1 MRDLVLIVLLA
12 VAAVATLRR
21 PLWGALV
28 WIFVSISSI
37 HQLGYATATLPVAM
51 VIGLCLVVSVL
62 AHRSE
67 FHFTWTNPLV
77 WFALFTLWMN
87 VTYLASFQLEENY
100 PMWERVMKINLF
112 MFVVSGVILTR
123 KDVDLV
129 IWTLVLALGLLGAK
143 GGLFTIAKGGA
154 YLVWGPGGFIGGNNE
169 FALALIMII
178 PLIYYLHFICE
189 QRWIK
194 NALLAMMFLCAISA
208 IGSHSRGALLAIGAM
223 SALLIVKSKQRG
235 VLSLV
240 AVVVVALILI
250 IMPVEWFDRM
260 KTIQSYEQDTSAMG
274 RINAWTMAFNLA
286 LDRFFGSSFE
296 NVKFEYFLQYGVSTE
311 TALMQGPH
319 SIYFQVLGQ
328 HGFVGLFLFLG
339 MGISVW
345 RSAGRVIRSSDGNT
359 EQGARDVM
367 LAQIIKASIVAFGVG
382 GAFLGLAYFDMP
394 YYLMLAIG
402 RLDQLTAKKE
412 TVQPP
417 IPGVMP

>member
-1 MRDLVLIVLLA
+1 MRDLILMVLLA
-12 VAAVATLRR
+12 CAIVATLKR
-21 PLWGALV
+21 PFWGALV
-28 WIFVSISSI
+28 WIFISVSSI
-37 HQLGYATATLPVAM
+37 HQLGYATAKLPVAM
-51 VIGLCLVVSVL
+51 AIGLCLLVSIL

-67 FHFTWTNPLV
+67 FHFAWSKPLI
-77 WFALFTLWMN
+77 WLALFTLWMN

-129 IWTLVLALGLLGAK
+129 IWALVLALGVLGAK

-169 FALALIMII
+169 FALALIMLI
-178 PLIYYLHFICE
+178 PLIYYLRFTCQ
-189 QRWIK
+189 QRWLK
-194 NALLAMMFLCAISA
+194 AGLLVMMLLCAISA

-223 SALLIVKSKQRG
+223 GAYLIVKSKQRG
-235 VLSLV
+235 IVSLV
-240 AVVVVALILI
+240 AVMTIALVLV
-250 IMPVEWFDRM
+250 IMPAEWFERM
-260 KTIQSYEQDTSAMG
+260 RTIESYEQDTSAMG

-296 NVKFEYFLQYGVSTE
+296 NVKFEYFLQYGLSTE

-345 RSAGRVIRSSDGNT
+345 RCAGRVIRASDTSAGEGT
-359 EQGARDVM
+359 RDVM
-367 LAQIIKASIVAFGVG
+367 LGQMTKASILAFAVG

-402 RLDQLTAKKE
+402 RLDQLTSKKE
-412 TVQPP
+412 Q
-417 IPGVMP
+417 VMPSREGVTA

>member
-1 MRDLVLIVLLA
+1 MRDLILIVLLA
-12 VAAVATLRR
+12 VAIVATLRR
-21 PLWGALV
+21 PLWGAVV
-28 WIFVSISSI
+28 WMFVSVSSI
-37 HQLGYATATLPVAM
+37 HQLGYTTASLPVAM
-51 VIGLCLVVSVL
+51 TIGLCLLVSIL

-67 FHFTWTNPLV
+67 FDFSWTTPLV
-77 WFALFTLWMN
+77 WLALFTLWMN
-87 VTYLASFQLEENY
+87 ITYIASFQLEENY
-100 PMWERVMKINLF
+100 GMWVRVMKINLF

-129 IWTLVLALGLLGAK
+129 IWTLVIALGLLGVK

-154 YLVWGPGGFIGGNNE
+154 SLVWGPGGFIGGNNE
-169 FALALIMII
+169 FAVALITII
-178 PLIYYLHFICE
+178 PLIYYLRFICE

-194 NALLAMMFLCAISA
+194 NALLAVMFLCAISA

-235 VLSLV
+235 TLSLM
-240 AVVVVALILI
+240 AVVIIALILI
-250 IMPVEWFDRM
+250 MMPVEWFDRM
-260 KTIQSYEQDTSAMG
+260 KTIESYEQDRSAMG

-296 NVKFEYFLQYGVSTE
+296 NVKFEYFLQYGLSTE

-345 RSAGRVIRSSDGNT
+345 RCAGRVIRSSDGNT
-359 EQGARDVM
+359 EQGARDAM
-367 LAQIIKASIVAFGVG
+367 LGQMTKASIAAFAVG

-402 RLDQLTAKKE
+402 KLDQLTTKE
-412 TVQPP
+412 ETAQPP
-417 IPGVMP
+417 RPGVMP

>member
-1 MRDLVLIVLLA
+1 MRDLILIVLLA
-12 VAAVATLRR
+12 FAIVATLRR
-21 PLWGALV
+21 PIWGALV

-37 HQLGYATATLPVAM
+37 HQLGYVTATLPVAM
-51 VIGLCLVVSVL
+51 VIGLCLLVSIL

-67 FHFTWTNPLV
+67 FHFSWSNPLV
-77 WFALFTLWMN
+77 WLALFTLWMN

-129 IWTLVLALGLLGAK
+129 IWALVLALGVLGAK

-178 PLIYYLHFICE
+178 PLIYYLRFICE
-189 QRWIK
+189 QRWTK
-194 NALLAMMFLCAISA
+194 NALLAMIFLCAISA
-208 IGSHSRGALLAIGAM
+208 VGSHSRGALLAIGAM
-223 SALLIVKSKQRG
+223 SVLLIIKSKQRG
-235 VLSLV
+235 ILSFVAAMTIALVLV
-240 AVVVVALILI
+240 
-250 IMPVEWFDRM
+250 IMPAEWFERM
-260 KTIQSYEQDTSAMG
+260 RTIQSYEQDASAMG

-286 LDRFFGSSFE
+286 PDRFFGSSFE
-296 NVKFEYFLQYGVSTE
+296 NVKFEYFSQYGLNTE

-319 SIYFQVLGQ
+319 SIYFQVMGQ

-339 MGISVW
+339 MGISLW
-345 RSAGRVIRSSDGNT
+345 RCAGRVIRSSDGNT
-359 EQGARDVM
+359 GQGARDAM
-367 LAQIIKASIVAFGVG
+367 LGQMTKASIVAFAVG
-382 GAFLGLAYFDMP
+382 GAFLGLAYFDLP

-402 RLDQLTAKKE
+402 KLDQLTAKKE
-412 TVQPP
+412 PAHSSRQ
-417 IPGVMP
+417 GVTP